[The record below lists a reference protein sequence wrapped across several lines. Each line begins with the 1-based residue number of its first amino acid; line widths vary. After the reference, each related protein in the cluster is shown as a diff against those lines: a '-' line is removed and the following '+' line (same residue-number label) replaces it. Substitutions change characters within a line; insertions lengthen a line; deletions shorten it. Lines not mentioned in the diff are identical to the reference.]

1 MARPMGL
8 TITWWPS
15 MAEMFSNLAL
25 IGPTLFSS
33 STLGPGQHLGI
44 TCVCCSTGSR
54 TIYPQPD
61 WPRTY
66 WSRCDEEAAAVWLTT
81 SSVNFGMG
89 VGFGWRHQIAITMAP
104 TPSKPDRF
112 DTAGLL
118 SVWGLRGAKSR
129 PGGDD

>member
-44 TCVCCSTGSR
+44 TYDPFNNSLWIADWNRSLIIDYALDGTLRRSTSLPWAWTTPTARSGS
-54 TIYPQPD
+54 
-61 WPRTY
+61 
-66 WSRCDEEAAAVWLTT
+66 
-81 SSVNFGMG
+81 
-89 VGFGWRHQIAITMAP
+89 AP
-104 TPSKPDRF
+104 NKT
-112 DTAGLL
+112 
-118 SVWGLRGAKSR
+118 
-129 PGGDD
+129 

>member
-1 MARPMGL
+1 MPS
-8 TITWWPS
+8 TIQ
-15 MAEMFSNLAL
+15 L
-25 IGPTLFSS
+25 
-33 STLGPGQHLGI
+33 QHFCAGK
-44 TCVCCSTGSR
+44 T
-54 TIYPQPD
+54 PQAIPQ
-61 WPRTY
+61 TH

-81 SSVNFGMG
+81 FSVNFGMG